1 MTTLDGNE
9 SVVRNLASAYRD
21 GDPLPVTVLHIGAEQ
36 TSVAIFSGGAGPVE
50 SIDLRIGAA
59 RLSSEH
65 FRRYPPTPLALE
77 NAIMVVED
85 ELARTRTLIVE
96 ESILVTNDASVREIA
111 RVAGLD
117 DLPVMVLRLEVVEQT
132 FERLV
137 AASLGRPEPGL
148 PARMSFAAALLILRE
163 FMHHLGFSSISIVG

>member
-1 MTTLDGNE
+1 MTALIGNE
-9 SVVRNLASAYRD
+9 SVVRKLAAAYRD
-21 GDPLPVTVLHIGAEQ
+21 GDPLPVTVLRIGAEQ
-36 TSVAIFSGGAGPVE
+36 TSVAVFSAGNGPAA
-50 SIDLRIGAA
+50 SIDLRIGTAQ
-59 RLSSEH
+59 LSSEY

-85 ELARTRTLIVE
+85 EVARTRTLIANG
-96 ESILVTNDASVREIA
+96 STLVTDDASVREIA

-117 DLPVMVLRLEVVEQT
+117 DLPVMILRREVVEQT

-137 AASLGRPEPGL
+137 AASLGRPASGL
-148 PARMSFAAALLILRE
+148 PARQSFAVALLILRE